1 MRASRNLIWIYFC
14 IASTHLAAAGT
25 IVNVKDHG
33 AVGDGVT
40 DDTAALQ
47 AAISNLT
54 AGTAT
59 TGDVLLFPPGEYM
72 VSSSLTLPDGTRVFG
87 PRSRVGSLASLI
99 GPVFHQSGDVTGL
112 VFMIDVTNGASNGG
126 PAIQNDSGTMSH
138 CFFEH
143 GKYFG
148 RPRAFYGTDVR
159 DCTFQLIEFT
169 AGTPGAGD
177 VDAFYINGRMENV
190 SVNRCIMQGEKRC
203 IRLNV
208 PGFGNSMF
216 LGTTG
221 HFMNDDGL
229 LWIEGGQNITFRG
242 TTSEFNVTDGDEPV
256 VNVENGN
263 DITVQGIS
271 LSTATSPPY
280 VVVLNGMRLTLQSV
294 LGWGNHVAQFASLK
308 TSDPN
313 LVLELVDQFGSSVG
327 PYEFTVPATERMYT
341 HAYNRSGNFSK
352 DFALEGPGGDL
363 LLPLQEGTSVPLPVA
378 FELDIP
384 SDPALGVSNSALAA
398 SAGADWINATDFGAD
413 GSDALDDSVALDNAL
428 DAAIAAGT
436 ILYIPAGTYRIG
448 TPLLPAYTS
457 VRKAISILG
466 DGMGNTVLLGTNPAK
481 PIIDLTGTN
490 VFTVQLYL
498 QDFTF
503 EGGRDQLFAD
513 VSPQDNGDGIKLAD
527 TFIKRVEFK
536 NPAKSGI
543 RIQYIDNGNLLKD
556 CVFDGGE
563 YGFNLSSAE
572 GQAMNFTDKTLFLR
586 CTFRNQ
592 TINGALLDHMPGR
605 GNFLG
610 HTIFRD
616 CLFENI
622 DEEGLNMGPTWYAWS
637 CLIDN
642 CTFTNC
648 GTAGTTPSAHFF
660 GRGSLVM
667 NSDFVR
673 TSGSKPTSQLML
685 RGSNP
690 GFLVQNCTF
699 TDTTG
704 DPATSVRLDSDANQA
719 TLRQITADGDLS
731 VDPSVSVALQQ
742 ECSWL
747 GGALN
752 RKLYQWDG
760 SKWISL
766 IGGPA
771 PAGGWDVNFNG
782 GTPGQ
787 PPDTAAYTTTDI
799 NIAPQS
805 QSSSGSDSVLI
816 ESSFGGLSDQLVVL
830 RNVDAGSSGSPD
842 LTFGQNGIVP
852 PENGGTGIS
861 ILEWDMTIGS
871 TSGTAGKRVF
881 SVRFQDGG
889 TLLFAMVFNGVNGSD
904 KGTVSVDFGSGVD
917 FSPTWALNDPMHF
930 TAELDLINGT
940 YTLTIDNS
948 FHSNAVFA
956 DARSDKLAGFDLII
970 FRDTGGLGGALQT
983 FEVGIDNFFT
993 PGTRSVVR
1001 IPKGIELTT
1010 QQKEAVA
1017 ALNKEYGP
1025 KMAELTKKQG
1035 AILTA
1040 DQKKIAS
1047 ETRKS
1052 LKQSGKKGKEAA
1064 KALQDALKM
1073 TDEQKKQQ
1081 ADVRKQIV
1089 AMNMEIQGKFAKL
1102 LTTEQ
1107 QEAIKKTKG
1116 RKGKKSGKPDAG
1128 KKPSKNKADAK
1139 STESKDKDPKKT

>member
-1 MRASRNLIWIYFC
+1 MSDVFQGLNRFSRGWTAA
-14 IASTHLAAAGT
+14 IACLLLSTSLATAGA

-54 AGTAT
+54 AGTST

-87 PRSRVGSLASLI
+87 PRSRVRSLESLI
-99 GPVFHQSGDVTGL
+99 GPLFHQSGDVTGL
-112 VFMIDVTNGASNGG
+112 YFMIDLTNGASNGG
-126 PAIQNDSGTMSH
+126 PAIQNDNGTMSH
-138 CFFEH
+138 CFFELA
-143 GKYFG
+143 KYFG

-169 AGTPGAGD
+169 GGTPGAGD

-190 SVNRCIMQGEKRC
+190 SVSRCIMQGEKRC

-216 LGTTG
+216 LGSTG

-229 LWIEGGQNITFRG
+229 LWIEDGQNITFRG
-242 TTSEFNVTDGDEPV
+242 TTSEFTVTDGDEPV
-256 VNVENGN
+256 VNIEDGD
-263 DITVQGIS
+263 DITVQGITI
-271 LSTATSPPY
+271 STATSPPY
-280 VVVLNGMRLTLQSV
+280 VVVFNGTHLTLQSV
-294 LGWGNHVAQFASLK
+294 LGWGNHVAQFASL
-308 TSDPN
+308 TSSDPN
-313 LVLELVDQFGSSVG
+313 LILELVDQSGSSAG

-341 HAYNRSGNFSK
+341 HTYNSAGNFSK

-384 SDPALGVSNSALAA
+384 PDPALGVSNSALAA
-398 SAGADWINATDFGAD
+398 SAGTNWVNATDFGAD

-448 TPLLPAYTS
+448 SPVFPAYTPDK
-457 VRKAISILG
+457 KAISILG
-466 DGMGNTVLLGTNPAK
+466 DGMGSTVLLGTNPAN
-481 PIIDLTGTN
+481 PIIDLTSTN
-490 VFTVQLYL
+490 VFSVQFYL

-513 VSPQDNGDGIKLAD
+513 VTPLDNADAIKLAD

-536 NPAKSGI
+536 NPAKSGV
-543 RIQYIDNGNLLKD
+543 RIQYIDNGNLIKD

-572 GQAMNFTDKTLFLR
+572 GQGMNFTDKTLFLR

-592 TINGALLDHMPGR
+592 SVNGVLLDHLPGIA
-605 GNFLG
+605 NFLG

-616 CLFENI
+616 CQFENI
-622 DEEGLNMGPTWYAWS
+622 AREGLNMGPTWYAWS
-637 CLIDN
+637 CIIDN

-648 GTAGTTPSAHFF
+648 ATAGATPSVFFF

-685 RGSNP
+685 CGSNP

-704 DPATSVRLDSDANQA
+704 DPATSVHLDSGADQA
-719 TLRQITADGDLS
+719 TLRQITADGDVS
-731 VDPSVSVALQQ
+731 VDPAVSVALQQ
-742 ECSWL
+742 ECTWN

-752 RKLYQWDG
+752 RELYQWDG
-760 SKWISL
+760 SEWIPL

-771 PAGGWDVNFNG
+771 PNGGWDVNFNG

-787 PPDTAAYTTTDI
+787 PPDTAPYTTTDI

-816 ESSFGGLSDQLVVL
+816 ESSFGGLTEQLVVL

-852 PENGGTGIS
+852 PENGGTGVS
-861 ILEWDMTIGS
+861 IFEWDMTIGS
-871 TSGTAGKRVF
+871 TSGTTGERVF

-889 TLLFAMVFNGVNGSD
+889 SLLFAMVFHGVDGSGE
-904 KGTVSVDFGSGVD
+904 GTIGVDFGGGVD
-917 FSPTWALNDPMHF
+917 FSPTWALNDPMHI
-930 TAELDLINGT
+930 TAELDLINNT

-948 FHSNAVFA
+948 FHSDAVFA
-956 DARSDKLAGFDLII
+956 DARSDTLAGFDLIV
-970 FRDTGGLGGALQT
+970 FRDSGGLGGALQT

-993 PGTRSVVR
+993 PGPPVPFEEGSSVIIVDDASNVEFQSIDGDTYLLECTTSLLPGGTWTPVGALVTGDGSMMVLNDPIGGAGNKSYRIVR
-1001 IPKGIELTT
+1001 NP
-1010 QQKEAVA
+1010 
-1017 ALNKEYGP
+1017 
-1025 KMAELTKKQG
+1025 
-1035 AILTA
+1035 
-1040 DQKKIAS
+1040 
-1047 ETRKS
+1047 
-1052 LKQSGKKGKEAA
+1052 
-1064 KALQDALKM
+1064 
-1073 TDEQKKQQ
+1073 
-1081 ADVRKQIV
+1081 
-1089 AMNMEIQGKFAKL
+1089 
-1102 LTTEQ
+1102 
-1107 QEAIKKTKG
+1107 
-1116 RKGKKSGKPDAG
+1116 
-1128 KKPSKNKADAK
+1128 
-1139 STESKDKDPKKT
+1139 